1 MDGNRD
7 MDPARADVASC
18 CIENGIELDADDLG
32 YEIMIGY
39 ERDGSTD
46 ELPQAVA
53 EELSIGCPHTSNWPC
68 FGIESLDYIRTLEW
82 TVRSLP
88 EFPEKICHRF

>member
-18 CIENGIELDADDLG
+18 CIENGIELDTDDLG

-53 EELSIGCPHTSNWPC
+53 DELSIGRPHTSNWPWLWDRVV
-68 FGIESLDYIRTLEW
+68 GLYSHAGMDGAVPT
-82 TVRSLP
+82 
-88 EFPEKICHRF
+88 

>member
-18 CIENGIELDADDLG
+18 CIENGTELDADDLG

-53 EELSIGCPHTSNWPC
+53 EELSIGCPHKQLALLWDRVVGLYSHAGMDGAVPT
-68 FGIESLDYIRTLEW
+68 
-82 TVRSLP
+82 
-88 EFPEKICHRF
+88 